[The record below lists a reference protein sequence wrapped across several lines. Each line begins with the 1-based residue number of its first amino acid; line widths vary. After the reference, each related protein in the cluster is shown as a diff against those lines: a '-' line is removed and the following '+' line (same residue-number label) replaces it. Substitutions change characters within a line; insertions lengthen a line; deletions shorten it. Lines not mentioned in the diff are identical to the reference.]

1 MKHERT
7 TACIRN
13 SGFSAKSKFTAFNE
27 GQSQTESKVLLIRY
41 FSYTQ
46 NVGCNRPAQNDE
58 ENLKNKTKKTI
69 YDN

>member
-1 MKHERT
+1 VLK
-7 TACIRN
+7 IRHI
-13 SGFSAKSKFTAFNE
+13 AKPK
-27 GQSQTESKVLLIRY
+27 
-41 FSYTQ
+41 

>member
-1 MKHERT
+1 MTVLCSE
-7 TACIRN
+7 IRHCT
-13 SGFSAKSKFTAFNE
+13 K
-27 GQSQTESKVLLIRY
+27 R
-41 FSYTQ
+41 Q

>member
-46 NVGCNRPAQNDE
+46 NVMGKAI
-58 ENLKNKTKKTI
+58 KFASH
-69 YDN
+69 

>member
-1 MKHERT
+1 VLVDSFVLRNPPERK
-7 TACIRN
+7 A
-13 SGFSAKSKFTAFNE
+13 
-27 GQSQTESKVLLIRY
+27 L
-41 FSYTQ
+41 